1 MGIPVLVSTHS
12 PYFVQ
17 GVRYFAAQQNVEKYV
32 NYYLAEIGK
41 DNLSEVREVTDDLNA
56 IFVKLSKPLNGIMN
70 VDLARQK

>member
-41 DNLSEVREVTDDLNA
+41 DNLSEVREVTDDLKA